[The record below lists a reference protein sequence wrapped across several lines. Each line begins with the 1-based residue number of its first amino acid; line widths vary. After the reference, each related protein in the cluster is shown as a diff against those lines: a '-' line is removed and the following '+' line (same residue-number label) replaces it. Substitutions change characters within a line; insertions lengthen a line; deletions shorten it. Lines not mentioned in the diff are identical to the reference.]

1 MTQQGTNTVELYE
14 GAVHYMHGIIARV
27 RAEQF
32 GEPKPCYLWNV
43 QELIV
48 HNVKVSQLIHN
59 MLTDGEHVNVYEV
72 SDQLSPEDA
81 LAAFDAS
88 TGQLLQTAGVRAN
101 LEKLVDRY
109 GRQLT
114 GRELLMAPF
123 SDLLI
128 HKWDLAKATEQDSTL
143 DSTMAE
149 ASYSF
154 FLPSIEIMRDRGNFG
169 RGRSLPITSSA
180 QDKLL
185 ALTGRQP

>member
-1 MTQQGTNTVELYE
+1 MTQLEPNPVELYE
-14 GAVHYMHGIIARV
+14 AAVQSMHGIIAGV
-27 RAEQF
+27 KAEQF
-32 GEPKPCYLWNV
+32 GEPTPCDQWNV
-43 QELIV
+43 RELIV
-48 HNVKVSQLIHN
+48 HNIKVSQLIRN
-59 MLTDGEHVNVYEV
+59 MLTGGEHVNVYEV
-72 SDQLSPEDA
+72 SEQLLPEEA
-81 LAAFDAS
+81 LMAFEES
-88 TGQLLQTAGVRAN
+88 TGQLLQTAGVQAN

-109 GRQLT
+109 GQRLT

-128 HKWDLAKATEQDSTL
+128 HKWDLAKATAQDSTL
-143 DSTMAE
+143 DSAMAE